1 MRNKNFNKNFTKG
14 KIRFAYFIITTACA
28 ATAYFIGINRAN
40 QTSTESAKTET
51 VKTESTNP
59 VIPAGYVNVNA
70 QSFNERYIDTNAIE
84 SVYETKDGFEVIA
97 NGEVFSFDCKKG
109 NQANTETTISL
120 SECIP
125 LDDIVGYF
133 TDENGYICL
142 ELADVTHQLD
152 NPSNASYDELLE
164 EKGEE

>member
-1 MRNKNFNKNFTKG
+1 MRNKTFNKG
-14 KIRFAYFIITTACA
+14 KIRFAYFIIATACT
-28 ATAYFIGINRAN
+28 ATAYFVGAN
-40 QTSTESAKTET
+40 QANPETAKTET
-51 VKTESTNP
+51 TTP
-59 VIPAGYVNVNA
+59 VVPAGYVNANA

-84 SVYETKDGFEVIA
+84 SVYETKDGFEVVV
-97 NGEVFSFDCKKG
+97 NGEVFSFDCKKPS
-109 NQANTETTISL
+109 TEKTIPL

-152 NPSNASYDELLE
+152 NPSYASYDELLKA
-164 EKGEE
+164 KGEQI

>member
-1 MRNKNFNKNFTKG
+1 MKNKNTKG
-14 KIRFAYFIITTACA
+14 KIRFAYFIIAIICIA
-28 ATAYFIGINRAN
+28 SAYFIGTNQAN
-40 QTSTESAKTET
+40 QETET
-51 VKTESTNP
+51 TNP
-59 VIPAGYVNVNA
+59 VIPAGYVNANA
-70 QSFNERYIDTNAIE
+70 HSFNERYIDTNAIE
-84 SVYETKDGFEVIA
+84 SVYETKDGFEVVV
-97 NGEVFSFDCKKG
+97 NGEVFSFDCKK
-109 NQANTETTISL
+109 ANKETTETTIPL
-120 SECIP
+120 SECVP

>member
-1 MRNKNFNKNFTKG
+1 METKKFNTNKG
-14 KIRFAYFIITTACA
+14 KIRFAYFIITVVCVT
-28 ATAYFIGINRAN
+28 TAYAIG
-40 QTSTESAKTET
+40 TESAKTET
-51 VKTESTNP
+51 VKTETTNP
-59 VIPAGYVNVNA
+59 VIPAGYINANA

-84 SVYETKDGFEVIA
+84 SVYETKDGFEVVV
-97 NGEVFSFDCKKG
+97 NGEVFSFDCKK
-109 NQANTETTISL
+109 ASTETTIPL

-164 EKGEE
+164 GKGEEENE

>member
-28 ATAYFIGINRAN
+28 TTAYFIGINRAN

-59 VIPAGYVNVNA
+59 VIPAGYVNANA
-70 QSFNERYIDTNAIE
+70 HSFNERYIDTTAIE
-84 SVYETKDGFEVIA
+84 SVYETKDGFEVVV

-109 NQANTETTISL
+109 
-120 SECIP
+120 
-125 LDDIVGYF
+125 
-133 TDENGYICL
+133 
-142 ELADVTHQLD
+142 
-152 NPSNASYDELLE
+152 
-164 EKGEE
+164 KGE